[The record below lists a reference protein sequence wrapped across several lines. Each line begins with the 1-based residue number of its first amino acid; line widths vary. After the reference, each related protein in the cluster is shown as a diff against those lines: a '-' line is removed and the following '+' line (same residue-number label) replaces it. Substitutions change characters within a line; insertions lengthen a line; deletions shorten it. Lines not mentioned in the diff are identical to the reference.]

1 MHGNPL
7 NINLAKIKLRSAM
20 FSDASKSLI
29 RYEYEDK
36 GGIKIEHVTW
46 EPDSAIV
53 KRILEDF
60 TLEDLERN
68 YVNWNKAEVYTAEKF
83 AVFQEQFDEI
93 MDYINGNKKESE
105 PLQPKDVDLKM
116 IQSIGN
122 DQEAFF
128 KLKLEIFELPEVRNS
143 GNRAWKA
150 SMRKATTTLGLL
162 ALLYEVY
169 STLENEAGERL
180 DETPPSTDSQQESDN
195 SHSQATEDHDEPN
208 PPSESSTSEEDTSDE
223 VSQ

>member
-1 MHGNPL
+1 MENWL
-7 NINLAKIKLRSAM
+7 NIDLSKIKMTWAM
-20 FSDASKSLI
+20 FADMSKNLI
-29 RYEYEDK
+29 RYEYEDE
-36 GGIKIEHVTW
+36 GGHKIEHIEWV
-46 EPDSAIV
+46 PDHPIV

-68 YVNWNKAEVYTAEKF
+68 FVEFNKAEVYTAEKF
-83 AVFQEQFDEI
+83 AIFQENFDDI
-93 MDYINGNKKESE
+93 MDYVNGNRKESE
-105 PLQPKDVDLKM
+105 PIQPTDVDLKM

-150 SMRKATTTLGLL
+150 SMRKATTTLELL

-180 DETPPSTDSQQESDN
+180 DETPPSTDTQPESDD